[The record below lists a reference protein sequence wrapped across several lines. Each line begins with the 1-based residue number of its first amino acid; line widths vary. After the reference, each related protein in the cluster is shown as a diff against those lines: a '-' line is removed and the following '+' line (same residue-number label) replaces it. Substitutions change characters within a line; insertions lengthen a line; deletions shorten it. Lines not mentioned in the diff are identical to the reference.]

1 MHFYDLVFP
10 YVRALLRLTHLL
22 GFAFWIGTTLYLTR
36 MARNLVL
43 TPNDPNLYGTVWG
56 AHGGSIW
63 VYSKR
68 KTMPAGGQ
76 QLHWF
81 KWESLI
87 TWASGMLLLILNWW
101 NGQIWNWEGATAFGL
116 MFLGTSWYMA
126 IWRCIKPNSH
136 WEVLGIILS
145 LVSLMGITW
154 LFNQFLDPFR
164 LCYHVGGTL
173 ATVMAI
179 ANVWGTILPAQRD
192 IVRVMQQGGSV
203 NESLA
208 ARAMRCTKHNTYV
221 MPTVVILMMCM
232 HLMDVLH
239 MADHVWLAVGVI
251 ALIGGCIGHAFRKWL

>member
-1 MHFYDLVFP
+1 MSVEILEYL
-10 YVRALLRLTHLL
+10 RGMLRLTHLL
-22 GFAFWIGTTLYLTR
+22 SFAFWIGTTMYLTR
-36 MARNLVL
+36 MARYIVA
-43 TPNDPNLYGTVWG
+43 TPSDPHIYGTVWG

-63 VYSKR
+63 VYAKR
-68 KTMPAGGQ
+68 KTMPTGGQ

-101 NGQIWNWEGATAFGL
+101 GGQIWNQDAVMAFGL
-116 MFLGTSWYMA
+116 MALATICYML
-126 IWRCIKPNSH
+126 IWRVIKPNSR
-136 WEVLGIILS
+136 WEIFGILLS
-145 LVSLMGITW
+145 LAGLMGTTW
-154 LFNQFLDPFR
+154 LFSQFLDPFR

-173 ATVMAI
+173 ATIMAI

-221 MPTVVILMMCM
+221 MPTVVMLMMCL
-232 HLMDVLH
+232 HLMNVLH
-239 MADHVWLAVGVI
+239 MGDHAWLAVGVI
-251 ALIGGCIGHAFRKWL
+251 ALVGGCIGHAFRKWL